1 MAPLEKCLEGNRSR
15 YRTMPEDILIK
26 DWHRMEFPNPGEA
39 GWDTI
44 VHITNCWD
52 NENYIL
58 FDLKGNIKD
67 LINF

>member
-1 MAPLEKCLEGNRSR
+1 
-15 YRTMPEDILIK
+15 MPEDILIK